1 MKIKNIF
8 LIYFFIILC
17 LLSIA
22 LFSCNQRATD
32 SKTEQSI
39 DSKTE
44 QSIQNFFKEFE
55 KALSKVSLS
64 DSADIVSKE
73 IEENYSDYISK
84 HLMQRWIEDPSV
96 ALGRLNPFPGLN
108 SIEIIKIKE
117 NVGSYYMTGN
127 IIDTLD
133 SEEESRDTIE
143 YEEYEAN
150 FLLNCPYGYW
160 QITDAVKASGKIDIP
175 DLDTEINSKN
185 FFLKFEYGLGGMNVL
200 DTFNNIFERDMV
212 GDPSA
217 IISFHLTD
225 DDLNR
230 IYKKM
235 IEIDFFNYPEIFFID
250 VSSEPEIG
258 TVTPNYTYY
267 FKVEINSQVK
277 ELSWDDY
284 ITNENK
290 KADELRSLIDL
301 IRDIIYSKDA
311 YKALPEPEGAYE

>member
-8 LIYFFIILC
+8 LVYFSIILC

-22 LFSCNQRATD
+22 LFSCNQRNTD

-39 DSKTE
+39 DSNTE

-55 KALSKVSLS
+55 KTLSKVSLS
-64 DSADIVSKE
+64 DSTDIVSQE
-73 IEENYSDYISK
+73 IEDNYSDYISE

-96 ALGRLNPFPGLN
+96 ALGRFNPLPGLN

-117 NVGSYYMTGN
+117 NIGRYFITGR
-127 IIDTLD
+127 IIETLD
-133 SEEESRDTIE
+133 SEEESIDNVE
-143 YEEYEAN
+143 YVAN
-150 FLLNCPYGYW
+150 FLLNRPYGYW
-160 QITDAVKASGKIDIP
+160 QIADAVKASGKIDIP
-175 DLDTEINSKN
+175 DLGTEINGKN

-200 DTFNNIFERDMV
+200 DTFNNTFERDMV
-212 GDPSA
+212 EGPPA
-217 IISFHLTD
+217 FTSFYLTEEE
-225 DDLNR
+225 LNN

-235 IEIDFFNYPEIFFID
+235 IEIDFFNYPGIFSID

-258 TVTPNYTYY
+258 IVTPNYTYY

-284 ITNENK
+284 TINENK

-311 YKALPEPEGAYE
+311 YKTLPEPEGTYE